1 MKLAYKI
8 NNSPGLL
15 EEVEKSCNAAR
26 IKLLCMVKP
35 VNTHWNSKFQMISHA
50 LHLKLAIEDICTQKS
65 LVAQYST
72 CPLKITQEE
81 WRILEELDP
90 LLGISHQFFFALA
103 FQYSFLFYRLS
114 MTYLL
119 KCRLQESL

>member
-15 EEVEKSCNAAR
+15 EEVEKSCNAAK
-26 IKLLCMVKP
+26 IKPLHLHMVKP
-35 VNTHWNSKFQMISHA
+35 VDTHWNSKSQMISHA
-50 LHLKLAIEDICTQKS
+50 LQLKPAIEDICTQKS

-72 CPLKITQEE
+72 HPLKIKQEE

-90 LLGISHQFFFALA
+90 LLGISRQFF
-103 FQYSFLFYRLS
+103 
-114 MTYLL
+114 LL
-119 KCRLQESL
+119 WHFSTHFCFIGFP